1 MPAPVSS
8 LIPFATDLAAHEVR
22 SGQNIPVA
30 VWEVLSTIPDGRG
43 RRGRRHELATVLV
56 VAVAAVLA
64 GARSLAAIAEWAADL
79 PDWVRPRL
87 GIGRRPPS
95 LSTIRRV
102 LLVVDAD
109 VLDAVLHAWLAA
121 LCTPQ
126 AEVPA
131 GFRAVAVDGKTCRGA
146 LGADGNRM
154 HLFSSV
160 EHATGIP
167 LGQVRAETKG
177 HEIAAFATV
186 LDRIDLAGTVITA
199 DALHTQKTHARYLH
213 RHGAKYVFI
222 VKGNQPSLHKQLTN
236 LPWADVQIGD
246 WSENKG
252 HGRRETRTLQVTA
265 VATGIG
271 FPHARLAAR
280 IHRTR
285 TKIGTGKTST
295 ETVYAVTSLGWDDAT
310 PAQLAEVIRGHW
322 AIENRVH
329 YVRDMAYDEDR
340 SQVRTGQAPRTMA
353 TLRNVAIGLIRASHG
368 DASIAAVTRSL
379 GRRVTALLQLLDHK
393 RVTPVTAVSTMN
405 GPWGRGRL
413 LLVAHSGRY
422 AAGVGSSARHRPAGR
437 TPYGKRALERQALR
451 L

>member
-8 LIPFATDLAAHEVR
+8 LIPFADDLAAHEVR
-22 SGQNIPVA
+22 AGQKVPVA
-30 VWEVLSTIPDGRG
+30 VWGVLSTIPDERG

-87 GIGRRPPS
+87 GVGRRPPS

-102 LLVVDAD
+102 LLIVDAD

-121 LCTPQ
+121 LKPPQ
-126 AEVPA
+126 GP
-131 GFRAVAVDGKTCRGA
+131 GGLRAVAVDGKTCRGA
-146 LGADGNRM
+146 LGTDGTRM
-154 HLFSSV
+154 HLFSAV
-160 EHATGIP
+160 EHTTGIP

-186 LDRIDLAGTVITA
+186 LDRIELAGVVVTA
-199 DALHTQKTHARYLH
+199 DALHTQKAHAAYLH
-213 RHGAKYVFI
+213 RHRAKYVFI
-222 VKGNQPSLHKQLTN
+222 VKRNQPSLHHRLSA
-236 LPWADVQIGD
+236 LPWADIPVGHR
-246 WSENKG
+246 SEGKG
-252 HGRRETRTLQVTA
+252 HGRRETRTVQVTA
-265 VATGIG
+265 VAAGIG

-285 TKIGTGKTST
+285 TKVGTAKTST
-295 ETVYAVTSLGWDDAT
+295 ETVYAVTSLGWEEAT

-322 AIENRVH
+322 AIENRIH
-329 YVRDMAYDEDR
+329 YVRDLTYDEDR

-379 GRRVTALLQLLDHK
+379 GRRVTVLLELLDHN
-393 RVTPVTAVSTMN
+393 RVTPVTSVSTMN
-405 GPWGRGRL
+405 
-413 LLVAHSGRY
+413 
-422 AAGVGSSARHRPAGR
+422 
-437 TPYGKRALERQALR
+437 
-451 L
+451 